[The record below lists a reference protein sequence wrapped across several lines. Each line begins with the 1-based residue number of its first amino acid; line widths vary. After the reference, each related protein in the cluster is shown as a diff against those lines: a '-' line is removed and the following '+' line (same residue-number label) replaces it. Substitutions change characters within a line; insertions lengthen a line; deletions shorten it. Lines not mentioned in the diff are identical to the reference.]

1 MQKSQSSFGL
11 ANVHIEDI
19 TSPEHTKKSLKNS
32 LRNIMALFVICNITS
47 TSMNAM
53 LFLAQYILS

>member
-1 MQKSQSSFGL
+1 MEMQKSQSSFGL

-19 TSPEHTKKSLKNS
+19 TSPEHTKKS

>member
-1 MQKSQSSFGL
+1 MEMQKSQSSFGL

-47 TSMNAM
+47 MNAM